1 MVGMARNWI
10 VKQLLLGEF
19 RSYRDVCG
27 KALWVAIKFSLVAYC
42 LNLGAHFL
50 MYGLDLLPYSL
61 GEALIVATVLT
72 PPITFILAVG
82 SYMAVGFAIHDLGVS
97 RAELE
102 RLSRTDMLS
111 GLANRRAFQDAFDT
125 CELEKTMVVFDI
137 DRFKTINDTHGH
149 SKGDAA
155 IAEVAAILTAVF
167 GDRSL
172 CARIGGEEFA
182 VFSSDIPFAE
192 FAALA
197 EIARVRVSRL
207 QISADA
213 GAFGVTVSGGIAR
226 VRAKQ
231 KFGESFSRAD
241 TALYAAKTGGRDRI
255 AFSFPADDKAGGAE
269 PAMPEEENQRD
280 LISQ

>member
-1 MVGMARNWI
+1 MVGVTRNWI
-10 VKQLLLGEF
+10 VKQLMLGEF
-19 RSYRDVCG
+19 RSYRDVCR
-27 KALWVAIKFSLVAYC
+27 KSVWVGVKVSLLAYC
-42 LNLGAHFL
+42 LNLAAHFL
-50 MYGLDLLPYSL
+50 IHGLGLLPYSL
-61 GEALIVATVLT
+61 GEALIVATLLT

-111 GLANRRAFQDAFDT
+111 GLANRRAFQDAFDK
-125 CELEKTMVVFDI
+125 CELDKTLVVFDI

-149 SKGDAA
+149 SSGDAA
-155 IAEVAAILTAVF
+155 IAEVATILSAVF
-167 GDRSL
+167 GERCL

-182 VFSSDIPFAE
+182 VFSSDIAFAE

-197 EIARVRVSRL
+197 EIARVRISRL

-213 GAFGVTVSGGIAR
+213 GAFGITVSGGIAR
-226 VRAKQ
+226 ARAEQ

-241 TALYAAKTGGRDRI
+241 KALYAAKAAGRDRI
-255 AFSFPADDKAGGAE
+255 SVSYPTDDHACDAE
-269 PAMPEEENQRD
+269 PAD
-280 LISQ
+280 LPVAKTHAA